1 MFVDTHTHLY
11 LKDFDNDIDAVIKR
25 ALDAGIDKFF
35 LPNIDSTSIDV
46 LHALCKKY
54 PSQCFPMMG
63 LHPCSVKENYKEELN
78 TAYQLLKSNKYYAV
92 GEIGIDLYWDKTT
105 LPQQVDAFEQQIQW
119 ANEFG
124 LPIVIHCRDAF
135 DQIYEVLSK
144 TKKLPKGIFHCFSG
158 NAEQAKKV
166 IDLGGFK
173 LGIGGV
179 VTFKNSGLDKAIE
192 HIDLEHLVLETD
204 SPYLTPV
211 PYRGQRNES
220 SYIRIIAN
228 KIAEVKNC
236 NVGLVAEI
244 TTKNAKEIFG
254 ETI

>member
-1 MFVDTHTHLY
+1 MFIDTHTHLY
-11 LKDFDNDIDAVIKR
+11 LEDFDKDIDAVIKR

-35 LPNIDSTSIDV
+35 LPNIDSTSVEVMHD
-46 LHALCKKY
+46 LCRKY
-54 PSQCFPMMG
+54 PKQCFPMMG
-63 LHPCSVKENYKEELN
+63 LHPCSVKENYLEELS
-78 TAYQLLKSNKYYAV
+78 AAHELLKTNKYYAV
-92 GEIGIDLYWDKTT
+92 GEIGIDLYWDKTH
-105 LPQQVDAFEQQIQW
+105 LPEQIDAFEKQIQW
-119 ANEFG
+119 ALDLD

-135 DQIYEVLSK
+135 DEIYNVLSK

-158 NAEQAKKV
+158 NAEQAQKI

-192 HIDLEHLVLETD
+192 HVDLKHIVLETD
-204 SPYLTPV
+204 SPYLTPT

-228 KIAEVKNC
+228 RIAEIKNC

-244 TTKNAKEIFG
+244 TTKNAVEIFG
-254 ETI
+254 QTA